1 MQNLT
6 QVQMDY
12 SFKCPIKVVRHLKG
26 WFEQNALISVDGNLF
41 WLKYCASNRYVV
53 PSWVQKRLFYQ
64 KAVCDCAGD
73 ELHVPKIILSSNGDL
88 MKIYEMDDKI
98 KLIVYILEYIPE
110 SETLNQ
116 AVESGKTEISILGRI
131 TASLHSRTAGNEL
144 FTKQDDTCERWLIE
158 TIDSDIDET
167 ISCVISLVQDEDRR
181 DLLISCLSQMRIACK
196 MYYPWMRRQWCHA
209 DVHDQNVLI
218 SKDGR
223 LSLIDFGDAVF
234 TYVVVDAA
242 FLLFRS
248 TCFTH
253 LNVNAFFETVKQ
265 YNEGFRLNRIERKA
279 LYAFIIGLGALSIS
293 DAYESLVHDPNR
305 AVERNIYIDRCFEA
319 LRFFVSDPHCLEYF
333 SQF

>member
-1 MQNLT
+1 
-6 QVQMDY
+6 MDY
-12 SFKCPIKVVRHLKG
+12 SFKYPIKVLRHLKG

-41 WLKYCASNRYVV
+41 WLKYCVSNRYVV
-53 PSWVQKRLFYQ
+53 PSWVQKRLLFQ
-64 KAVCDCAGD
+64 QAVCDCTGD

-88 MKIYEMDDKI
+88 MKIYEMDSKKPTI
-98 KLIVYILEYIPE
+98 FSPSV
-110 SETLNQ
+110 
-116 AVESGKTEISILGRI
+116 
-131 TASLHSRTAGNEL
+131 SRL
-144 FTKQDDTCERWLIE
+144 CQLLKRWLIE

-167 ISCVISLVQDEDRR
+167 ISCVINLVQDEDRR

-196 MYYPWMRRQWCHA
+196 MHYPWMRRQWCHA

-218 SKDGR
+218 SKDDR

-265 YNEGFRLNRIERKA
+265 YNEGFRLNRTK
-279 LYAFIIGLGALSIS
+279 GPVC
-293 DAYESLVHDPNR
+293 VHNR
-305 AVERNIYIDRCFEA
+305 TWSTVHI
-319 LRFFVSDPHCLEYF
+319 
-333 SQF
+333 